1 MLKSGRAGVVLPAGL
16 GWVPPVWARVPP
28 VWAGRKG
35 GKSPD
40 PTEKS
45 LLAALIR
52 RMSLLYRSGKTGGS
66 PDAAAQALSTAL
78 EPPNPQPPRI
88 SGFAAALNSQG
99 SPPFLRPQGSSPFSI
114 RRQGGESAERAKK
127 SLPATLIAR
136 KPLQRGRSKAEGTRI
151 RQARRSPEGTRMRP
165 GGGTNVDGRIR
176 RDRAS
181 PRLQHRRDGGKNT
194 EQSKKFLPG
203 RLIARKPLHRGGGE
217 GRHR

>member
-1 MLKSGRAGVVLPAGL
+1 MLKSSRAGVVLPAGL
-16 GWVPPVWARVPP
+16 GCGAAGLGWQKGREISGSDGKVPPCGADTANVPP
-28 VWAGRKG
+28 LSIRQDRRKPGCGGAGVEHGSRT
-35 GKSPD
+35 
-40 PTEKS
+40 TES
-45 LLAALIR
+45 ATAPHLRVR
-52 RMSLLYRSGKTGGS
+52 RRSQF
-66 PDAAAQALSTAL
+66 A
-78 EPPNPQPPRI
+78 
-88 SGFAAALNSQG
+88 GFAATLA
-99 SPPFLRPQGSSPFSI
+99 PQGSSPFSI

-176 RDRAS
+176 RDKAS
-181 PRLQHRRDGGKNT
+181 PRLQHRRDGGKNA
-194 EQSKKFLPG
+194 EQSKKSLLG